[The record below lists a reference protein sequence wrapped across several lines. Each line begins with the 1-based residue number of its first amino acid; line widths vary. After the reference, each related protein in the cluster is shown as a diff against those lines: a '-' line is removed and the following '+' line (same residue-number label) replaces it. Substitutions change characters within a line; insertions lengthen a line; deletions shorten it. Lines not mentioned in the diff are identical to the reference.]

1 MTTHDLDTPPLLI
14 DKQVLDRNLSNM
26 ANYCHD
32 HNLRLPRINCSRNVE
47 RALPRSAALPLP
59 EKFFVNLEWYRN

>member
-1 MTTHDLDTPPLLI
+1 MTTHDPHRPALLI

-32 HNLRLPRINCSRNVE
+32 HNLRLQPHTKTHK
-47 RALPRSAALPLP
+47 LP
-59 EKFFVNLEWYRN
+59 EIARLQLRHGASGITVAKLARRRS